1 MKVSAFF
8 SDFQTL
14 NIDCDVS
21 DPTAF
26 LTVKNHV
33 NFLETEA
40 APKPHRDLNHWSKVS
55 HHFNYHLS
63 ASFPSSRTPGS
74 EINSCTMASKLILGR
89 PIWGAEGRGQI
100 PIIHNFL
107 NEYKFFFIL
116 AKSELKVCLKLWFCQ
131 NWIFEHKLNF
141 RDQF

>member
-107 NEYKFFFIL
+107 NEYIFFIL
-116 AKSELKVCLKLWFCQ
+116 AKSELKDRPKLYFLRHAHCSEPPFLVQ
-131 NWIFEHKLNF
+131 KF
-141 RDQF
+141 